1 MIHPTDKFRTGTDEL
16 SWVTVDHDIPAGDV
30 LAWTGGKA
38 VVGTMLVERRAD
50 GTEFQSFMDVL
61 GNEVLPW
68 PSHWMRLPRPPK
80 VPVKSNSHKSAGFGS
95 LYS

>member
-1 MIHPTDKFRTGTDEL
+1 MTHNIDGFQIGMEAL
-16 SWVTVDHDIPAGDV
+16 SWVTVGDDIPTGDV
-30 LAWTGGKA
+30 LGWTGGKA
-38 VVGTMLVERRAD
+38 VVGSMLADRRAD

-68 PSHWMRLPRPPK
+68 PTHWMRLPQPPQ
-80 VPVKSNSHKSAGFGS
+80 VSAASNFGS